1 MFRLCGTHS
10 SEDGLRICGSLGM
23 SVVRDQNQDERRLS
37 SEAYRNQSGFTTEDP
52 NEPDTLFSL
61 CNLADLL

>member
-1 MFRLCGTHS
+1 
-10 SEDGLRICGSLGM
+10 M

-52 NEPDTLFSL
+52 NEPIQLNPLQSGRIDELIL
-61 CNLADLL
+61 NLWQRSV